1 MTQDQL
7 AATLFHSLRDK
18 IMTLPDDVTVYPMVP
33 VVLVVRT

>member
-7 AATLFHSLRDK
+7 QHYYSLRDK
-18 IMTLPDDVTVYPMVP
+18 IMTLPDDVIPRMVP

>member
-18 IMTLPDDVTVYPMVP
+18 IMTLPDDVTVYPRMVP
-33 VVLVVRT
+33 VVVVRT